1 MTETGCP
8 RQGIFFCILTDQWSV
23 YEAIRMKKQ
32 KYIAAA
38 FAVLLVGAIVW
49 RVFFAT
55 EEATVDDTPLAVT
68 VQQVAAQEVQLPVT
82 FTGSI
87 EGTQSAVISS
97 TASGRVVEV
106 LVEDGDYV
114 TQGTPLLRMDAVAAN
129 NAVRSAASTVRQAQA
144 KYDNERANYERQ
156 SGLYNVGAVAV
167 QQLDTARTQ
176 MLVAASDLETAQANL
191 ADAQKQVADACV
203 VSPVDGLVANRQVTG
218 GQMLAAGNT
227 AMTVEQMDEVYVTCQ
242 IEQQYVSYIV
252 PGLQVEVRV
261 DAYPDRVF
269 TGTVEIVNPAAN
281 KESRMFLVKA
291 RVPNT
296 DFALKPGMFVLA
308 SVKDQPERM
317 LLVPKNCV
325 QSKKGLS
332 YLYIVEDGKA
342 KRVRVELGDDVG
354 DNVQIVSGLTDGA
367 QVILDQIDRLQ
378 DGRAVA
384 VQEGSL

>member
-1 MTETGCP
+1 MT
-8 RQGIFFCILTDQWSV
+8 
-23 YEAIRMKKQ
+23 KQ
-32 KYIAAA
+32 KAIVAALV
-38 FAVLLVGAIVW
+38 VLLAGVTIW
-49 RVFFAT
+49 RIFFAT
-55 EEATVDDTPLAVT
+55 EEATVDETPLAVT
-68 VQQVAAQEVQLPVT
+68 VQQVAAEEVQLPVT
-82 FTGSI
+82 FTGSV

-97 TASGRVVEV
+97 TASGRVMEV

-129 NAVRSAASTVRQAQA
+129 NAVRSAASAVRQAQV
-144 KYDNERANYERQ
+144 KYDNERASYERQ
-156 SGLYNVGAVAV
+156 AGLYDAGAVAV

-203 VSPVDGLVANRQVTG
+203 VSPVDGLVANRQVTR
-218 GQMLAAGNT
+218 GQMLAAGST

-291 RVPNT
+291 RVPNA
-296 DFALKPGMFVLA
+296 DFALKPGMFVHV
-308 SVKDQPERM
+308 SVKDQPETI

-325 QSKKGLS
+325 QTKKGLS
-332 YLYIVEDGKA
+332 YLYIVADGKA

-354 DNVQIVSGLTDGA
+354 DNVQVVSGLEDGA

-384 VQEGSL
+384 VQEGDV

>member
-218 GQMLAAGNT
+218 GQMLAAGST
-227 AMTVEQMDEVYVTCQ
+227 AMTVEQMGEVYVTCQ
-242 IEQQYVSYIV
+242 IEQQYVSYV
-252 PGLQVEVRV
+252 TPGLAVEVRV

-269 TGTVEIVNPAAN
+269 TGTVEIVNPAADKDN
-281 KESRMFLVKA
+281 RMFLVKA
-291 RVPNT
+291 RVPNA
-296 DFALKPGMFVLA
+296 DFALKPGMFVHV
-308 SVKDQPERM
+308 SVKDQPETI

-325 QSKKGLS
+325 QTKKGLS
-332 YLYIVEDGKA
+332 YLYIVADGKA

-354 DNVQIVSGLTDGA
+354 DNVQVVSGLEDGA

-384 VQEGSL
+384 VQEGDV

>member
-218 GQMLAAGNT
+218 GQMLAAGST
-227 AMTVEQMDEVYVTCQ
+227 AMTVEQMGEVYVTCQ
-242 IEQQYVSYIV
+242 IEQQYVSYV
-252 PGLQVEVRV
+252 TPGLAVEVRV

-269 TGTVEIVNPAAN
+269 TGTVEIVNPAADKDN
-281 KESRMFLVKA
+281 RMFLVKA

>member
-227 AMTVEQMDEVYVTCQ
+227 AMTVEQMGEVYVTCQ

-291 RVPNT
+291 RVPNA
-296 DFALKPGMFVLA
+296 DFALKPGMFVHV
-308 SVKDQPERM
+308 SVKDQPETI

-325 QSKKGLS
+325 QTKKGLS
-332 YLYIVEDGKA
+332 YLYIVADGKA

-354 DNVQIVSGLTDGA
+354 DNVQVVSGLEDGA

-384 VQEGSL
+384 VQEGDV

>member
-1 MTETGCP
+1 
-8 RQGIFFCILTDQWSV
+8 
-23 YEAIRMKKQ
+23 MKKQ

>member
-218 GQMLAAGNT
+218 GQMLAAGST
-227 AMTVEQMDEVYVTCQ
+227 AMTVEQMGEVYVTCQ
-242 IEQQYVSYIV
+242 IEQQYVSYV
-252 PGLQVEVRV
+252 TPGLAVEVRV

-269 TGTVEIVNPAAN
+269 TGTVEIVNPAADKDN
-281 KESRMFLVKA
+281 RMFLVKA
-291 RVPNT
+291 RVPNA
-296 DFALKPGMFVLA
+296 DFALKPGMFVHV
-308 SVKDQPERM
+308 SVKDQPETI

-332 YLYIVEDGKA
+332 
-342 KRVRVELGDDVG
+342 
-354 DNVQIVSGLTDGA
+354 
-367 QVILDQIDRLQ
+367 
-378 DGRAVA
+378 
-384 VQEGSL
+384 

>member
-203 VSPVDGLVANRQVTG
+203 VSPVDGLVANRQVTR
-218 GQMLAAGNT
+218 GQMLAAGST
-227 AMTVEQMDEVYVTCQ
+227 AMTVEQMGEVYVTCQ
-242 IEQQYVSYIV
+242 IEQQYVSYV
-252 PGLQVEVRV
+252 TPGLAVEVRV

-269 TGTVEIVNPAAN
+269 TGTVEIVNPAADKDN
-281 KESRMFLVKA
+281 RMFLVKA

>member
-203 VSPVDGLVANRQVTG
+203 VSPVDGLVANRQVTR
-218 GQMLAAGNT
+218 GQMLAAGST
-227 AMTVEQMDEVYVTCQ
+227 AMTVEQMGEVYVTCQ

-291 RVPNT
+291 RVPNA
-296 DFALKPGMFVLA
+296 DFALKPGMFVHV
-308 SVKDQPERM
+308 SVKDQPETI

-325 QSKKGLS
+325 QTKKGLS
-332 YLYIVEDGKA
+332 YLYIVADGKA

-354 DNVQIVSGLTDGA
+354 DNVQVVSGLEDGA

-384 VQEGSL
+384 VQEGDV

>member
-218 GQMLAAGNT
+218 GQMLAAGST
-227 AMTVEQMDEVYVTCQ
+227 AMTVEQMGEVYVTCQ
-242 IEQQYVSYIV
+242 IEQQYVSYV
-252 PGLQVEVRV
+252 TPGLAVEVRV

-269 TGTVEIVNPAAN
+269 TGTMDIVNPAADKDN
-281 KESRMFLVKA
+281 RMFLVKA